1 MHPTHLATYS
11 SSLKVLSP
19 YRSNIYINM
28 ESERSSS
35 STSSETGA
43 VRHRYTAS
51 SSVSTVTR
59 RMYECTFCKRGFTNA
74 QALGGHMN
82 IHRRDRLNKAKV
94 QNDADLAL
102 SQAHRCFHVASD
114 RGGYEQVDSVVMRT
128 TTSNYI
134 QHLRIGSMAT
144 RREHVVVEGDE
155 IDLELRL
162 GL

>member
-1 MHPTHLATYS
+1 
-11 SSLKVLSP
+11 
-19 YRSNIYINM
+19 M
-28 ESERSSS
+28 ECERSSS

-43 VRHRYTAS
+43 VLHHRSS

-82 IHRRDRLNKAKV
+82 IHRRDRLNKATKL
-94 QNDADLAL
+94 QNDADSAL
-102 SQAHRCFHVASD
+102 SGSRRCFHVASSD
-114 RGGYEQVDSVVMRT
+114 RGVYEQVDSVVLRT
-128 TTSNYI
+128 TTNLS
-134 QHLRIGSMAT
+134 LRVGSMVT
-144 RREHVVVEGDE
+144 RRENVVVEGDE

>member
-1 MHPTHLATYS
+1 
-11 SSLKVLSP
+11 
-19 YRSNIYINM
+19 M
-28 ESERSSS
+28 ECERSSS

-43 VRHRYTAS
+43 VRRRHT

-82 IHRRDRLNKAKV
+82 IHRRDRLNKAKL
-94 QNDADLAL
+94 QNDADVAL
-102 SQAHRCFHVASD
+102 SHPHRCFHVASD
-114 RGGYEQVDSVVMRT
+114 RGGYEQVDSVMLRK

-134 QHLRIGSMAT
+134 QHLRISSMAT
-144 RREHVVVEGDE
+144 RRENVIIEGDE

>member
-1 MHPTHLATYS
+1 
-11 SSLKVLSP
+11 
-19 YRSNIYINM
+19 M
-28 ESERSSS
+28 ECEKSSS
-35 STSSETGA
+35 STSSETGPIRR
-43 VRHRYTAS
+43 RHTAS

-82 IHRRDRLNKAKV
+82 IHRRDRLNKAKL
-94 QNDADLAL
+94 QNDTDVAL
-102 SQAHRCFHVASD
+102 SHPHRCFHVASD
-114 RGGYEQVDSVVMRT
+114 RGGYEQVDSVVMLRK

-144 RREHVVVEGDE
+144 RRANVIIEGDE

>member
-1 MHPTHLATYS
+1 
-11 SSLKVLSP
+11 
-19 YRSNIYINM
+19 M
-28 ESERSSS
+28 ECERSSS
-35 STSSETGA
+35 STSSETGP
-43 VRHRYTAS
+43 VRRRHTAS

-94 QNDADLAL
+94 QNDADVAL
-102 SQAHRCFHVASD
+102 SQTHRCFHVASD
-114 RGGYEQVDSVVMRT
+114 RGGYEQVDSVVLRT

-144 RREHVVVEGDE
+144 RRENVVVEGNE

>member
-1 MHPTHLATYS
+1 MDC
-11 SSLKVLSP
+11 
-19 YRSNIYINM
+19 
-28 ESERSSS
+28 ERSSS
-35 STSSETGA
+35 STSSETSRA
-43 VRHRYTAS
+43 VRHRHTAS
-51 SSVSTVTR
+51 SSVSNVTR

-94 QNDADLAL
+94 TNDADLAL
-102 SQAHRCFHVASD
+102 SQTHRCFHVSSD
-114 RGGYEQVDSVVMRT
+114 RGGYEHADSVVMRT
-128 TTSNYI
+128 TTSNYM
-134 QHLRIGSMAT
+134 QHLRIGSMAA

>member
-1 MHPTHLATYS
+1 MECQR
-11 SSLKVLSP
+11 SL
-19 YRSNIYINM
+19 
-28 ESERSSS
+28 S

-43 VRHRYTAS
+43 VLHHRSS

-82 IHRRDRLNKAKV
+82 IHRRDRLNKAAKL
-94 QNDADLAL
+94 QNDADSAL
-102 SQAHRCFHVASD
+102 SVSRRCFHVASSD
-114 RGGYEQVDSVVMRT
+114 RGGYEQVDSVVLRT
-128 TTSNYI
+128 TTNLSL
-134 QHLRIGSMAT
+134 QVGSMVT
-144 RREHVVVEGDE
+144 RRENVVVEGDE

>member
-1 MHPTHLATYS
+1 
-11 SSLKVLSP
+11 
-19 YRSNIYINM
+19 M
-28 ESERSSS
+28 ECERSSS
-35 STSSETGA
+35 STSSDTGA
-43 VRHRYTAS
+43 VRHRHTS
-51 SSVSTVTR
+51 SSSTVTR

-94 QNDADLAL
+94 QNDADVAL
-102 SQAHRCFHVASD
+102 SQARRCFHVASD
-114 RGGYEQVDSVVMRT
+114 RGGYEQVDSVVMRTTT